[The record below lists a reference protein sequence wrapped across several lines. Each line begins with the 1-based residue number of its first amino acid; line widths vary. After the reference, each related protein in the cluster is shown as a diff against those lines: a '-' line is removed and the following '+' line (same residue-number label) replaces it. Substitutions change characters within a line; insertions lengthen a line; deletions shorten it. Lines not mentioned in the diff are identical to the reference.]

1 MSDPDSTPMTVSMRG
16 FLVLAVMEAAP
27 LSMHDAL
34 KVVDAVLTRLEQP
47 TPGMI
52 AQAEAC
58 MFEHMPDSRDWTLT
72 MAKEAIVAA
81 IRAARAGKC

>member
-34 KVVDAVLTRLEQP
+34 KVVDAVLTRLERP
-47 TPGMI
+47 TPGMFDASLGPEMRDENDI
-52 AQAEAC
+52 ICYETL
-58 MFEHMPDSRDWTLT
+58 PSSRSFVL
-72 MAKEAIVAA
+72 M
-81 IRAARAGKC
+81 IRAARSGK